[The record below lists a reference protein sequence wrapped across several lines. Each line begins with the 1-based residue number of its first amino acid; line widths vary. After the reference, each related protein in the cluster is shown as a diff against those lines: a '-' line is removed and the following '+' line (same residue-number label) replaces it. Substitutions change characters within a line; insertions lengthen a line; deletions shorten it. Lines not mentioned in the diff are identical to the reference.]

1 MKLSVVATLYQS
13 AAYLDEFV
21 SRCTA
26 AARQFADD
34 SYEII
39 LVNDGSPDDSLDIAI
54 HLGEA
59 DPHLTVVDL
68 SRNFGHHAAML
79 AGLEQSRGDFIFLLD
94 SDLEEQPEWL
104 SEFDQQMQQQHND
117 MVFGVQQTRKGGWF
131 ERVSGNLFYRLMD
144 LLSDYDLPKNLVTAR
159 LMTRRYVDALLRH
172 REREL
177 SIGGLHALTGFSQ
190 SQRTISKLGGSEST
204 YTLKRKIAILV
215 NTITSFSNKPLVGI
229 FYIGATIFTLASL
242 FTGYLVLNWLLMAS
256 PPSGWTSVIASIWL
270 LGGLIISL
278 IGIIA
283 IYLSK
288 IFIESKQRPRHI
300 VRAVH
305 SHTDAAT
312 NAENQA

>member
-26 AARQFADD
+26 AARQFTDD
-34 SYEII
+34 CYEII
-39 LVNDGSPDDSLDIAI
+39 LVNDGSPDDSLAIAI
-54 HLGEA
+54 RLSEA
-59 DPHLTVVDL
+59 DPHLIVVDL

-79 AGLEQSRGDFIFLLD
+79 AGLEHSRGEFVFLLD

-104 SEFDQQMQQQHND
+104 SEFNQQMQEQHND

-144 LLSDYDLPKNLVTAR
+144 LLSDYDLPRNLVTAR
-159 LMTRRYVDALLRH
+159 LMTRRYVDALLCH

-190 SQRTISKLGGSEST
+190 SQRVITKLGDSEST
-204 YTLKRKIAILV
+204 YTLKHKIAVLV

-242 FTGYLVLNWLLMAS
+242 FNVYLVLNWLLMAS

-270 LGGLIISL
+270 LGGLTISL

-288 IFIESKQRPRHI
+288 VFIESKQRPRHI
-300 VRAVH
+300 VRAIH
-305 SHTDAAT
+305 SQANIHT
-312 NAENQA
+312 NVEH

>member
-1 MKLSVVATLYQS
+1 MKLSIVATLYQS
-13 AAYLDEFV
+13 APHVDEFV
-21 SRCTA
+21 SRCSA
-26 AARQFADD
+26 VACQFAGD
-34 SYEII
+34 SYEIV
-39 LVNDGSPDDSLDIAI
+39 LVNDGSPDDSLAIAI
-54 HLGEA
+54 QLSEA

-79 AGLEQSRGDFIFLLD
+79 AGLEQSCGDFIYLLD

-104 SEFDQQMQQQHND
+104 SEFKQQMDEQHSD

-131 ERVSGNLFYRLMD
+131 ERVSGSLFYRLMD
-144 LLSDYDLPKNLVTAR
+144 LLSDYELPKNLVTAR
-159 LMTRRYVDALLRH
+159 IMTRRYVDALLRH

-177 SIGGLHALTGFSQ
+177 SIGGLHALTGFKQ
-190 SQRTISKLGGSEST
+190 SQRVITKLGSSEST

-229 FYIGATIFTLASL
+229 FYIGASIFTLASL
-242 FTGYLVLNWLLMAS
+242 FTGYLVLNWLLLAT
-256 PPSGWTSVIASIWL
+256 PPSGWTSVVASIWL
-270 LGGLIISL
+270 LGGLTISL

-305 SHTDAAT
+305 SQAHTQA
-312 NAENQA
+312 NADDHD